1 MGRGVIAR
9 LAIVIVALAAAGC
22 SVAAGI
28 FRAGFWVG
36 IVLAVVLVGGILM
49 LMRGRR

>member
-1 MGRGVIAR
+1 MRSGVIAR
-9 LAIVIVALAAAGC
+9 PAVVLIALGAGGC

-28 FRAGFWVG
+28 FKAGFWVG
-36 IVLAVVLVGGILM
+36 IVLAIVLVGGILM